1 MRLPKL
7 HKTLNIL
14 IRLAIVGLSLGFI
27 YWKVFAKGEVGELLK
42 AVESFGNNPFFYR
55 GIYVVCVLMI
65 LNWSV
70 ESVKWRIL
78 VSRIEK
84 IPFYRAVESVLTG
97 ITVSI
102 FMPNRT
108 GEFLGR
114 VFILKTGDP
123 VKAAFLTIIG
133 SISQLL
139 ITILLGTTALLFV
152 FHDFLPPGSLPSIW
166 VNIGVISG
174 ITLFNFAMLA
184 LFFRVPVFSRLLRKL
199 VRGQWYKVLT
209 YLGVIESVSRSEL
222 FIVLMLSFFR
232 YLVFSL
238 QFYLMLRVF
247 GIEIPLAQVMIII
260 PLIYLSLAVIPSFAL
275 SELGVRGSVSLYFIG
290 MYLKYRAIPMTEI
303 ESMAIVLAAGLLWI
317 INLAIPAIIGMP
329 FVFNLRFFRR

>member
-1 MRLPKL
+1 LRLPKL

-42 AVESFGNNPFFYR
+42 AFESFGNNPFFYK
-55 GIYVVCVLMI
+55 GIAIVSVLMI
-65 LNWSV
+65 MNWSI
-70 ESVKWRIL
+70 ESVKWRLL
-78 VSRIEK
+78 VNRIER

-139 ITILLGTTALLFV
+139 VTILLGTLAFLFV
-152 FHDFLPPGSLPSIW
+152 FRNFLPAGSLPSAW

-174 ITLFNFAMLA
+174 ITLFNIAMLA
-184 LFFRVPVFSRLLRKL
+184 LFFRVPVFSRLLRKM
-199 VRGQWYKVLT
+199 VRGHWHKVMT
-209 YLGVIESVSRSEL
+209 YLGVIESISRTEL
-222 FIVLMLSFFR
+222 FIILMLSFFR
-232 YLVFSL
+232 YLVFGL
-238 QFYLMLRVF
+238 QFYLMLQVF
-247 GIEIPLAQVMIII
+247 GIAIPFIKAMIII

-290 MYLKYRAIPMTEI
+290 MYFKSSAIQVTEI

-317 INLAIPAIIGMP
+317 INLAIPAIIGTP